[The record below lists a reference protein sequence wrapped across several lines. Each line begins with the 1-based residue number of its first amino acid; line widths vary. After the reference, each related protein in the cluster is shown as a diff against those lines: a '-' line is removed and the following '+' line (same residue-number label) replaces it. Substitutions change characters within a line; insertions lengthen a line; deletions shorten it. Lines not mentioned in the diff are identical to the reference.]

1 MAYHG
6 AVALLYQG
14 MQAEEQ
20 QKMGER
26 VAYYQAAVDML
37 KEASKL
43 AKNLDQQEVSLKFS
57 FWDLTNKT
65 FFYLNPLV
73 YIHMFDSWLYIPWKE
88 LVYKIKHEDC

>member
-43 AKNLDQQEVSLKFS
+43 AKNLDQQEVSLELS
-57 FWDLTNKT
+57 FCDLTNT
-65 FFYLNPLV
+65 PFFYLNP
-73 YIHMFDSWLYIPWKE
+73 FGLYSY
-88 LVYKIKHEDC
+88 V